1 MKETNKLNFSS
12 NLMIGSL
19 LFGLFFGA
27 GNLIFPI
34 HMGQLAGPFTSAAII
49 GFLITAIG
57 LPFLGVVAMAVT
69 NSSSLFDLSS
79 RVHPA
84 YAYFMT
90 VALYLTI
97 GPFFATPRLGTTSY
111 EVGFAQHIPAQY
123 QTVGLAI
130 FTLLFLE
137 QPFFF
142 L

>member
-1 MKETNKLNFSS
+1 MTETNKLQFSS

-34 HMGQLAGPFTSAAII
+34 HMGQLAGPFTTAAVV

-57 LPFLGVVAMAVT
+57 LPFLGVVAMAIT

-90 VALYLTI
+90 IAYTEHRIDLKY
-97 GPFFATPRLGTTSY
+97 
-111 EVGFAQHIPAQY
+111 
-123 QTVGLAI
+123 
-130 FTLLFLE
+130 
-137 QPFFF
+137 FF
-142 L
+142 LYPVIKFDLNFKKANKIRSP